1 MCVPQTFEVLGRIPR
16 REFLKLATTSA
27 AAMAISGA
35 GLLTSATP
43 AQARTITYT
52 NIADLTHVLNS
63 AFPRYNPDLFKAF
76 ERTNLVT
83 IQKNGFY
90 ANNWSL
96 PEHIGTHMD
105 APQHFVLGRWM
116 LHQIPIRSL
125 IAPAVVIH
133 IHERAAA
140 NPDAQVTV
148 DDLKAWENRYGRIPE
163 GAAVLMHSGWESRV
177 GEQNAYRNP
186 DSKGVMH
193 FPGFHPEAAEFL
205 IKERDIVGI
214 GVDTLSLDYGP
225 SSDFKTHITV
235 LGANKWGLENLANLA
250 KIPPNGATIF
260 VGALK
265 VQNASGGPLRVI
277 AVW

>member
-1 MCVPQTFEVLGRIPR
+1 M
-16 REFLKLATTSA
+16 
-27 AAMAISGA
+27 M
-35 GLLTSATP
+35 
-43 AQARTITYT
+43 
-52 NIADLTHVLNS
+52 DLTHVLNS
-63 AFPRYNPDLFKAF
+63 AFPRYNPALFKAF
-76 ERTNLVT
+76 ERTNIVT
-83 IQKNGFY
+83 IQKDGFY

-133 IHERAAA
+133 IHERAAQ

-148 DDLKAWENRYGRIPE
+148 EDLRAWENRYGPIPE
-163 GAAVLMHSGWESRV
+163 GAAVLMHSGWEARV
-177 GEQNAYRNP
+177 RDQDAYRNL

-205 IKERDIVGI
+205 VRERNIVGI

-225 SSDFKTHITV
+225 STDFKTHIIV

-250 KIPPNGATIF
+250 KVPPNGATIF